1 MVSILEVCKIHNIVK
16 LPTKSKCTFK
26 TQLFFIYFF
35 FHGLLLIMVQTNTS
49 AHVPTVH
56 NHVSDT
62 SMLFAK
68 TTLKLK

>member
-26 TQLFFIYFF
+26 TQLFFFSRA
-35 FHGLLLIMVQTNTS
+35 GLLLIMMQTRTS
-49 AHVPTVH
+49 AHVPTGH
-56 NHVSDT
+56 NRVPDT

-68 TTLKLK
+68 ITLKLK